1 MYDDEAKAEGDELS
15 DHAQAIIVII
25 IDNFVRQLSTW
36 ITASQ
41 HRGKEAGVKK
51 KRNNC

>member
-36 ITASQ
+36 THEQ
-41 HRGKEAGVKK
+41 REGGWGVKK